1 MSAVECYLFPLC
13 KGLLTEM
20 AEMAL
25 FGEEGV
31 GTGAQLPQVSMPINR
46 GRRKI
51 FRTFWK
57 NVLDVV

>member
-1 MSAVECYLFPLC
+1 
-13 KGLLTEM
+13 M